1 MRTIHERMNCRF
13 SFKTTAQIGIQ
24 IVNVL
29 QKIHEHGYVFND
41 LKPDNILVGDLP
53 LYFYQEMMKQKKT
66 IDKRQ
71 FCQVHLIDFGLTTS
85 YNDENGQHIKTG
97 MPDKFKGSMLFA
109 SKNAFNFLMTSRR
122 DDLIALCY
130 LLIYLIDENQLK
142 FIQ

>member
-1 MRTIHERMNCRF
+1 M
-13 SFKTTAQIGIQ
+13 
-24 IVNVL
+24 NVL
-29 QKIHEHGYVFND
+29 QKIHEYGYVFND
-41 LKPDNILVGDLP
+41 LKPDNILIGDLP
-53 LYFYQEMMKQKKT
+53 LYFYQEMIKQKKT

-85 YNDENGQHIKTG
+85 YNDENGKHIKSG